1 MAYHTLGSGLT
12 LDVWASTTRC
22 TNLTQHIRIVK
33 GALSH
38 ICNILVLMAV
48 MRSQVDVS
56 YELLIL
62 MKVRVSARCVWG
74 FYLSILPYIIECV
87 TLFWNETSQRVKAK
101 AKE

>member
-62 MKVRVSARCVWG
+62 MKSTGISTMCVC
-74 FYLSILPYIIECV
+74 FFVVVFLSLHLALCHKVHYALLE
-87 TLFWNETSQRVKAK
+87 
-101 AKE
+101 